1 MSENGLSHEIKRQ
14 MSENQQ
20 KIDQL
25 NDQLSRKTDEIK
37 IIQTI
42 SSEILNTLDLETL
55 FDNIMSLMHEVFGF
69 EHCMILLS
77 EDTQLRVASSHGHE
91 DQGIGMTVPMGK
103 GVIGTVAQRRKIM
116 RMMGL
121 RTRRRY
127 VQRTAGAE
135 ADALPTLKDADSQ
148 IAIPLQVKDKLV
160 GVYTVE
166 SEKANAFDALD
177 EEILTIV
184 SNQVAAAIDNAS
196 AYNQLQKLAEAN
208 SRFVPRQFLRL
219 LGKEAITETELD
231 DQIEESMTVLFS
243 DIRDFTPLSESMSP
257 AETFAFVN
265 DYLGTMAPII
275 REHGGF
281 IDKYIGDAIMAI
293 FPNSPGDAVAAGLKM
308 EQHLAQ
314 FNARI
319 AEQGRPPIRIG
330 IGIHTGP
337 LVAGIV
343 GFAERLE
350 GTVIGDC
357 VNTASRLEGVTKDL
371 SVTLLVSETVVR
383 ELAEANEYVFDSL
396 DEVSVKGKAQ
406 KVQVFGVSERP

>member
-1 MSENGLSHEIKRQ
+1 
-14 MSENQQ
+14 
-20 KIDQL
+20 
-25 NDQLSRKTDEIK
+25 
-37 IIQTI
+37 
-42 SSEILNTLDLETL
+42 
-55 FDNIMSLMHEVFGF
+55 
-69 EHCMILLS
+69 
-77 EDTQLRVASSHGHE
+77 
-91 DQGIGMTVPMGK
+91 
-103 GVIGTVAQRRKIM
+103 
-116 RMMGL
+116 
-121 RTRRRY
+121 
-127 VQRTAGAE
+127 
-135 ADALPTLKDADSQ
+135 
-148 IAIPLQVKDKLV
+148 
-160 GVYTVE
+160 
-166 SEKANAFDALD
+166 
-177 EEILTIV
+177 
-184 SNQVAAAIDNAS
+184 
-196 AYNQLQKLAEAN
+196 
-208 SRFVPRQFLRL
+208 
-219 LGKEAITETELD
+219 
-231 DQIEESMTVLFS
+231 
-243 DIRDFTPLSESMSP
+243 
-257 AETFAFVN
+257 
-265 DYLGTMAPII
+265 APII

-383 ELAEANEYVFDSL
+383 ELAEANKYVFDSL

-406 KVQVFGVSERP
+406 KVQVFGVSERL